1 MKHLKTIASTIFMTM
16 LLVLPFF
23 VFAGDPA
30 TSGPGETVVEEGEFN
45 AASGGMLKT
54 AKPSQKLADIA
65 VKSGYGEAD
74 LPSATGIVIRSV
86 LGILGTIFI
95 IMIIV
100 AGVKW
105 LSAGGDEKEV
115 TTAKDYIKR
124 AVIGLIITLS
134 AWAIWSFVAKVV
146 AG

>member
-1 MKHLKTIASTIFMTM
+1 MTM

-30 TSGPGETVVEEGEFN
+30 TSDPTGEFVDN
-45 AASGGMLKT
+45 SGGGGMLST
-54 AKPSQKLADIA
+54 AKPNEKLAEIGS
-65 VKSGYGEAD
+65 KSGYGEAD
-74 LPSATGIVIRSV
+74 LPSVAGIVIRSV

-95 IMIIV
+95 VMIIV

-115 TTAKDYIKR
+115 TDAKNYIKR
-124 AVIGLIITLS
+124 AIIGLVITLS
-134 AWAIWSFVAKVV
+134 AWAIWSFIARVL

>member
-1 MKHLKTIASTIFMTM
+1 MKHLKTIAGTIFITM

-23 VFAGDPA
+23 VFADDPA
-30 TSGPGETVVEEGEFN
+30 LSEPNEEFVDNSDNGGLLSTSNPAE
-45 AASGGMLKT
+45 
-54 AKPSQKLADIA
+54 KLADIA
-65 VKSGYGEAD
+65 GKSGYGEAD
-74 LPSATGIVIRSV
+74 LPSVAGIIIRSA
-86 LGILGTIFI
+86 LGLLGTIFI
-95 IMIIV
+95 VMIIV

-124 AVIGLIITLS
+124 AIIGLVITLS
-134 AWAIWSFVAKVV
+134 AWAIWSFLARIL

>member
-1 MKHLKTIASTIFMTM
+1 MTM
-16 LLVLPFF
+16 MLISPFF
-23 VFAGDPA
+23 VFADAA
-30 TSGPGETVVEEGEFN
+30 TTGPGGMAGEGEEEFIDN
-45 AASGGMLKT
+45 SENSGMLST
-54 AKPSQKLADIA
+54 TKPNEKLADIA
-65 VKSGYGEAD
+65 GKSGYGTAD
-74 LPSATGIVIRSV
+74 LPSVAGIVIRSV

-100 AGVKW
+100 AGIKW

-124 AVIGLIITLS
+124 AIIGLIITLS
-134 AWAIWSFVAKVV
+134 AWAIWSFVAKVL